1 MVDLISE
8 LFGSHSSDGITS
20 TCRVF
25 LNRLVYL
32 LYIIRRI
39 NTYIQQERSETHASD
54 TKGGKTF
61 PASNASAA
69 LGRLKNYFD
78 SRIGS
83 LKRELDTTNGV
94 EELLIER

>member
-1 MVDLISE
+1 MVELI
-8 LFGSHSSDGITS
+8 FRHT
-20 TCRVF
+20 
-25 LNRLVYL
+25 
-32 LYIIRRI
+32 
-39 NTYIQQERSETHASD
+39 ETHASD

-61 PASNASAA
+61 SASNASAA

-94 EELLIER
+94 E